1 MGADFLCE
9 PLQRM
14 MGDTSLLLM
23 IVMPFVGSLIAGLL
37 PSNARNAEVWLAGA
51 VALGE
56 LRQSIGSARRT
67 RQHRLAGQIVR
78 DVVGEVG
85 DRLVAAGAVL
95 LQALEHDPVE
105 VAAEAP
111 Q

>member
-56 LRQSIGSARRT
+56 LALASA
-67 RQHRLAGQIVR
+67 AYPAI
-78 DVVGEVG
+78 
-85 DRLVAAGAVL
+85 AAGGAIRADLEWIPTLGLNFTLRMDGFAWLFAMLISAIGFLVVL
-95 LQALEHDPVE
+95 
-105 VAAEAP
+105 
-111 Q
+111 